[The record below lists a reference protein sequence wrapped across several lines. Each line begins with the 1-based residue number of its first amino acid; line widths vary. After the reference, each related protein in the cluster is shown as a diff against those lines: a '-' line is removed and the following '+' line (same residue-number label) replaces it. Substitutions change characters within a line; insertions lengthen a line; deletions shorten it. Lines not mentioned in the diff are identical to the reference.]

1 VRFVD
6 LEAHEII
13 ISGRIKQF
21 LSLCG
26 EHLSLDNINQAIMKV
41 AKATGVKI
49 SEYTLFAD
57 EDQQLHHWFFGSDV
71 PFDSD
76 LIIEEMDKELSLIN
90 DDYAYVRKYNLG
102 KPTLTVVPT
111 STFYGY
117 LESLGKLGAQN
128 KMPRVLNKVQAEKWT
143 QFINANDSL

>member
-1 VRFVD
+1 
-6 LEAHEII
+6 
-13 ISGRIKQF
+13 
-21 LSLCG
+21 
-26 EHLSLDNINQAIMKV
+26 
-41 AKATGVKI
+41 
-49 SEYTLFAD
+49 
-57 EDQQLHHWFFGSDV
+57 
-71 PFDSD
+71 
-76 LIIEEMDKELSLIN
+76 MDKELSLIN